1 MVCVRQPFASRTA
14 LEDHEAEIPMP
25 PRKIRGVPFA
35 CQCGNSCMEPDC
47 PLSSITRTN
56 QELSVVC
63 PEESVPPQQ
72 AFERGWICLKLE
84 GHFLFRRWEYWRRLL
99 ILYGMRECQFLRFR
113 RTTRITCCLK
123 RRSVEQ
129 PWMHCG
135 KRGMS

>member
-1 MVCVRQPFASRTA
+1 MKLKFRCLHGKFGVCRLPANA
-14 LEDHEAEIPMP
+14 AIPAWSQT
-25 PRKIRGVPFA
+25 G
-35 CQCGNSCMEPDC
+35 

-72 AFERGWICLKLE
+72 ACEGGWICLKLE
-84 GHFLFRRWEYWRRLL
+84 GPFSFSEVGIWRRLL

-113 RTTRITCCLK
+113 RTTRITCWLK